1 MMLSAHLSFETLQ
14 LQLLLE
20 ILIAEV
26 KEMEKLSE
34 GGQLDVGRRREDELL
49 ELLLVVVG
57 SPESLNR
64 HDLVCVLTVRFERAS
79 LKKKFILFREE
90 EYSPFHK
97 A

>member
-1 MMLSAHLSFETLQ
+1 MKLSAHLSFETLQ

-64 HDLVCVLTVRFERAS
+64 HDLVCVRTVRFERAS
-79 LKKKFILFREE
+79 LKKKFILF
-90 EYSPFHK
+90 SPSLN
-97 A
+97 ASL